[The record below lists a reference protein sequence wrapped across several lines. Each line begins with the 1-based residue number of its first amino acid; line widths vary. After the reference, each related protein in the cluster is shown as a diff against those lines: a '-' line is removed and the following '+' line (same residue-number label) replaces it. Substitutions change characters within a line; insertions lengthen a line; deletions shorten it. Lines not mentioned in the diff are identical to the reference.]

1 MGQAVTDRTFR
12 VPAQRLAMAKAEA
25 GGSAWTYDFRW
36 APPTGPLTGLAF
48 HCLDV
53 PFFFDALGEPGVAE
67 AAGPAPPGALAADM
81 HGAMVR
87 FVTDGAP
94 GWAPHGAGRR
104 PVMVFGEPSGV
115 QEDLLGT
122 ELRAWT

>member
-1 MGQAVTDRTFR
+1 
-12 VPAQRLAMAKAEA
+12 MAKAEA

-36 APPTGPLTGLAF
+36 APPAGPLAGLAF

-67 AAGPAPPGALAADM
+67 AAGPAAPGALAADM

-87 FVTDGAP
+87 FVTDSAA
-94 GWAPHGAGRR
+94 GWAPHGADRK

-115 QEDLLGT
+115 QDDPLGT
-122 ELRAWT
+122 ELRVWT

>member
-1 MGQAVTDRTFR
+1 
-12 VPAQRLAMAKAEA
+12 MAKAES

-36 APPTGPLTGLAF
+36 APPAGPLAGLAS

-53 PFFFDALGEPGVAE
+53 LFFFDALGEPGVAE
-67 AAGPAPPGALAADM
+67 AAGPAPPAALAADM

-87 FVTDGAP
+87 FVTDGTP
-94 GWAPHGAGRR
+94 GWPPHAADRR

-115 QEDLLGT
+115 QEDLLET
-122 ELRAWT
+122 ELRTWTWPGGTERARTYS